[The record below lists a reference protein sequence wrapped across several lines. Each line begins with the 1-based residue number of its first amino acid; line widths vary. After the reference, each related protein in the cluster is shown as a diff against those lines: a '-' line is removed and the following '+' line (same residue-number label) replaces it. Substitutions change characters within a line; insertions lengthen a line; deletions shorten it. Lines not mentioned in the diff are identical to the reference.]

1 MSKFWRIV
9 FAMLLAVAL
18 PIQGVA
24 AQSMLLCGASH
35 HQTAAVH
42 DLASHEGSTVAQGTA
57 IGDGA
62 AASEANDANDAND
75 ANEANDAEL
84 ADAKHAGK
92 CSVCSSCCNAAGMTS
107 AVVSINLISAA
118 MPAVATVP
126 VANDRVLIGGLDRP
140 PRVFRD

>member
-62 AASEANDANDAND
+62 AASEANDANDANH
-75 ANEANDAEL
+75 ANDAEL

>member
-24 AQSMLLCGASH
+24 AQTMLLCGASH

-62 AASEANDANDAND
+62 AASEANDANDANH
-75 ANEANDAEL
+75 ANDAEL

>member
-24 AQSMLLCGASH
+24 AQTMLLCGASH

-42 DLASHEGSTVAQGTA
+42 ELASHEGSTVAQGTA

-62 AASEANDANDAND
+62 AASEANDANDANH
-75 ANEANDAEL
+75 ANDAEL